1 MLHQRKESQE
11 VKTFP
16 SLNRWWPSHSRSL
29 CIHIFR
35 VITMNHEM
43 IETSRMTPSNDDT
56 DIIADFI
63 KKHSIWVW
71 SLTVVWVHV
80 CSIDSA
86 LSDSLWPHE
95 LYPTRL
101 LYPCDFPSKNT
112 GADSHFLLQGNL
124 QGSKL
129 GLLHFRRILYGWASL
144 LSRWIFLVMWINNSI
159 RGKSIRV
166 NQGIVSAA
174 AKVTWFLS
182 CFSDRC
188 EIVTD
193 VHTSPPLCFWLNTSW
208 SPWCTFSIFLF

>member
-1 MLHQRKESQE
+1 
-11 VKTFP
+11 
-16 SLNRWWPSHSRSL
+16 
-29 CIHIFR
+29 
-35 VITMNHEM
+35 M

-193 VHTSPPLCFWLNTSW
+193 VHTSPPFVFLVKHFLVPVVYFFNLLVLTFHFEIITKSWEVAKIVQSGPKFLSPSFFRWLQCIS
-208 SPWCTFSIFLF
+208 L